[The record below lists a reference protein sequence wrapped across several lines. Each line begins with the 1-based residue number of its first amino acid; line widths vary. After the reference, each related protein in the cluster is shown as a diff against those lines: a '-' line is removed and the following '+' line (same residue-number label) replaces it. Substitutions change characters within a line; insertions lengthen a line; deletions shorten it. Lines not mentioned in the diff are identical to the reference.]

1 MGYQILRA
9 RWSSGMSILYAS
21 FALGV
26 VVSTT
31 TKEVE
36 GSLNR

>member
-9 RWSSGMSILYAS
+9 RWSSGMSIYAS